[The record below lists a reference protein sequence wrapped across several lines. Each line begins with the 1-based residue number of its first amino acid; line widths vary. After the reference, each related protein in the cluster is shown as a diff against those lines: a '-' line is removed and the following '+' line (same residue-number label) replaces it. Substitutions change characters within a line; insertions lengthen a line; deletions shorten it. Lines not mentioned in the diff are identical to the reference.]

1 MLAYC
6 TLIPCEC
13 SVERKAGF
21 CDGFR
26 STGVVLLA
34 CWKSRF
40 QVSRERTLLRAFGL
54 CSWKLV
60 SVDPSKALSIH
71 GQSVR
76 IFAIC
81 RIFRFVQRQYA

>member
-26 STGVVLLA
+26 SVGVCLA
-34 CWKSRF
+34 CLLE
-40 QVSRERTLLRAFGL
+40 VSISGL
-54 CSWKLV
+54 EGTNIAVGFW
-60 SVDPSKALSIH
+60 SVFLEI
-71 GQSVR
+71 G
-76 IFAIC
+76 
-81 RIFRFVQRQYA
+81 FR